1 MKRND
6 ILGIL
11 LLVGITIGL
20 SLFCM
25 GMHVLSELLRL
36 IGTIGF

>member
-1 MKRND
+1 MKRED

-25 GMHVLSELLRL
+25 AMHVLSELLRL